1 MGITEEKVLNINPF
15 ESIGKKWM
23 QIAAGNGEK
32 VNTMTASQGGMGV
45 IWDED
50 VVYSFVARQDTRRS
64 LQMVLIIFR

>member
-1 MGITEEKVLNINPF
+1 
-15 ESIGKKWM
+15 M

-32 VNTMTASQGGMGV
+32 LNTMTASLGGMGV

-64 LQMVLIIFR
+64 L